1 MGGTTK
7 HPPLSVIQISVL
19 ETPNQCKSS
28 RIHRVLRHLFQV
40 FARAPPRLHESFVF
54 GQFMQAENTPL
65 SLQILRQRRGFQLEN
80 FGLLNDAE

>member
-1 MGGTTK
+1 MGGTIK
-7 HPPLSVIQISVL
+7 RPIPI
-19 ETPNQCKSS
+19 
-28 RIHRVLRHLFQV
+28 
-40 FARAPPRLHESFVF
+40 ARAPPRLHESFVF